1 MRILAGLIG
10 VVLFASP
17 AAAQEVSTAFF
28 AKNAGSPGV
37 VTIPGIQY
45 KVLKSGPADGR
56 HPARSSTIKVRYE
69 GKFLDGCV
77 FDSSKN
83 DPEGA
88 VSFPLDRLI
97 PGWVTVLQLM
107 RPGDE
112 WIVYLP
118 PEYAYGA
125 KGKDMIPPD
134 APLEF
139 RIELLDIVD

>member
-1 MRILAGLIG
+1 MRLLAGLICAA
-10 VVLFASP
+10 VLGTP
-17 AAAQEVSTAFF
+17 AAARDVTTEFF
-28 AKNAGSPGV
+28 ARNATAPGV
-37 VTIPGIQY
+37 TTIPGIQY
-45 KVLKSGPADGR
+45 KVLKSGAADGR
-56 HPARSSTIKVRYE
+56 HPTRSSRIKVRYE
-69 GKFLDGCV
+69 GKFLDGRV

-83 DPEGA
+83 DPDGA

-125 KGKDMIPPD
+125 KGKDMIPPGT
-134 APLEF
+134 PLEF
-139 RIELLDIVD
+139 RIELLEVID